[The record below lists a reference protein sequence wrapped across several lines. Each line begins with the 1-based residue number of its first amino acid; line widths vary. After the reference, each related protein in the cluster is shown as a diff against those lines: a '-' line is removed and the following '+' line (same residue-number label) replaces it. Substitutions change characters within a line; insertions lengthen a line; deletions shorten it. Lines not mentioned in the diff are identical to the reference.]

1 MKRWALGL
9 IGMLLA
15 LSGASGAA
23 QTPPPAAIT
32 APAPSTAEEPALE
45 PFVDGVVQTAMHTQ
59 RIAGVSVVVV
69 RDGRVLL
76 LKGYGVADAAGRRV
90 DPERTLFRVASIS
103 KTFTWIAL
111 MQLVEQ
117 GKVDLEKPANDYLP
131 AQLRIPD
138 EGQTAPVLVRHLM
151 THSAGFE
158 DLVAGHL
165 FVPDPALAAPL
176 INALEYHRPRRVRP
190 PGAASVYSN
199 YGTSLAGAIIQQV
212 TGEPFEDHVEKTILT
227 PLGLQSTTFREP
239 YPMSLVQGRGL
250 PSPMSPALAADLSEG
265 FRWSGGAFVK
275 QPFEHVVQFA
285 PAGSVSTTAADMGR
299 YMLALMAGG
308 QGVLKPESVALFA
321 RKKPLLA
328 NAPGV
333 NGVAWG
339 MLQSHSPA
347 GWRAW
352 GHGGDTLRFHSE
364 LAIFPD
370 LNLGV
375 FVTTNTTSGGAL
387 RDFLPGAIADRIGG
401 SNPAVTPTP
410 AASADNNAALRR
422 FAGAY
427 IADRRS
433 YSNAERAFCLV
444 NCAINVRVAEN
455 GQLILSGGGGASRLA
470 PLDAEDRSGGVIV
483 HRFRNLDSG
492 ETAAF
497 VERDGRIVRYISPG
511 GVNRATRTSLFAT
524 ADGFFTVALL
534 GLIAA
539 LAALISGVSRLLAP
553 TQPRA
558 RARLVGVLMPLTGAA
573 WLAAVIGYGIY
584 FKRASADEWVV
595 MADWPG
601 EFAFG
606 AWAGAVAAALTALCV
621 LAVSVAWSRANWSVW
636 RRTRILTTLTALV
649 ALAAILYAWNML
661 GPRF

>member
-1 MKRWALGL
+1 MKRWACGV
-9 IGMLLA
+9 IGAALA
-15 LSGASGAA
+15 LCAATAAA
-23 QTPPPAAIT
+23 QTPVPAQT
-32 APAPSTAEEPALE
+32 APANPVVADPTLE
-45 PFVDGVVQTAMHTQ
+45 PFVDGVVQAAMHTE

-69 RDGRVLL
+69 RDGQVVL
-76 LKGYGVADAAGRRV
+76 LKGYGIASEAGRRV
-90 DPERTLFRVASIS
+90 DPERTLFRIASIS

-117 GKVDLEKPANDYLP
+117 GKVDLDKPANDYLP

-138 EGQTAPVLVRHLM
+138 DGQKSPVLVRHLM

-158 DLVAGHL
+158 DLLAGHL
-165 FVPDPALAAPL
+165 FIPDAALATPL
-176 INALEYHRPRRVRP
+176 VNALEHHRPRRVRP

-199 YGTSLAGAIIQQV
+199 YGTALAGAIVQHV
-212 TGEPFEDHVEKTILT
+212 AGRPFEDHVEATILT

-239 YPMSLVQGRGL
+239 YPMALVQGRGL
-250 PSPMSPALAADLSEG
+250 PSPMSPTLAADLSEG

-285 PAGSVSTTAADMGR
+285 PAGSASTTAADMGR
-299 YMLALMAGG
+299 YLQALMAGG
-308 QGVLKPESVALFA
+308 QGVLRPETVTRFA
-321 RKKPLLA
+321 GRKALLA

-364 LAIFPD
+364 LAIYPD
-370 LNLGV
+370 LKLGV
-375 FVTTNTTSGGAL
+375 FVTTNTASGGAL
-387 RDFLPGAIADRIGG
+387 RDLLPGAIADRIGG
-401 SNPAVTPTP
+401 ANPAVTEAP
-410 AASADNNAALRR
+410 APDAATRAMLRR

-427 IADRRS
+427 MVDRRA

-444 NCAINVRVAEN
+444 NCALSIRVAPE
-455 GQLILSGGGGASRLA
+455 GQLILSGGGGASRLTF
-470 PLDAEDRSGGVIV
+470 LDTVERGDAIAV

-497 VERDGRIVRYISPG
+497 VERDGRIVRYISAG
-511 GVNRATRTSLFAT
+511 GVNRATRVSLLAT
-524 ADGFFTVALL
+524 PDGFYAIVLL

-558 RARLVGVLMPLTGAA
+558 GARLVGALMPLTGAA
-573 WLAAVIGYGIY
+573 WLAALVGYGIY
-584 FKRASADEWVV
+584 FQRASADEWVV

-606 AWAGAVAAALTALCV
+606 AWAGAAAAALTALSV
-621 LAVSVAWSRANWSVW
+621 LAVAIAWMRANWSIW
-636 RRTRILTTLTALV
+636 RRTRIVTTLAALV
-649 ALAAILYAWNML
+649 ALAVMLNAWNML